1 MHYLQRKC
9 PRRKLPS
16 KTSVYKV
23 TTNLSC
29 KSNTSIH
36 SPSRTIRQF
45 ISVHLRFSQFNEVQK
60 HDQEDVIKVIAQ
72 SLHHGNICY
81 VWFHTQTEVIP
92 NVFCTYFLV
101 TAVVSEVEVIVLSAC
116 LQLKVLIPPPSI
128 NKYNENLR
136 FAAYILRQVGR
147 KGQTSAAN
155 TFFRRLCLAISQLFW
170 SEFFCCLQPL
180 FALVVCF
187 TVETEWGVN
196 KQIVRQGVK
205 GSLYLLNSL
214 FCLSILKRS
223 ESDTYITSW
232 RDGRRE
238 M

>member
-1 MHYLQRKC
+1 MWWYPNNTNVCENIKVGEKCMLRIILCVKMIYWFKEHVAIRKNIRLASPQTYSSYPFIFFLSKYIPNWPWNQFGIRHTDEKYTLAYKGDNCGSDRCQRKDICMMHYLQRKC

-81 VWFHTQTEVIP
+81 VWFHT
-92 NVFCTYFLV
+92 
-101 TAVVSEVEVIVLSAC
+101 
-116 LQLKVLIPPPSI
+116 
-128 NKYNENLR
+128 
-136 FAAYILRQVGR
+136 
-147 KGQTSAAN
+147 
-155 TFFRRLCLAISQLFW
+155 
-170 SEFFCCLQPL
+170 
-180 FALVVCF
+180 
-187 TVETEWGVN
+187 
-196 KQIVRQGVK
+196 
-205 GSLYLLNSL
+205 
-214 FCLSILKRS
+214 
-223 ESDTYITSW
+223 
-232 RDGRRE
+232 
-238 M
+238 